1 MKKLIVF
8 IGLVFL
14 LAACNSQTSETS
26 NEANEVNDAD
36 LDQEVVQDEQA
47 PDEEVETKEIESEEP
62 VTEESTT
69 SADKPAKTSQTQ
81 QSKELEKATNNG
93 EEENEHQH
101 LIDLAYQIFDAQ
113 REQNY
118 TFLESIIS
126 KGTKLDKENDMF
138 YFENVTYPHEQPFLT
153 KEDQGKIEFRYT
165 HENNKDSVIVGFGLI
180 NYEAELSYVVDFEFV
195 NENGT
200 WKMNDM
206 DMNK

>member
-62 VTEESTT
+62 ETEESTT
-69 SADKPAKTSQTQ
+69 RVDKPAKTSQTQ
-81 QSKELEKATNNG
+81 QSKEQEKATTNG

>member
-62 VTEESTT
+62 ETEESTT
-69 SADKPAKTSQTQ
+69 RVDKPAKTSQTQ
-81 QSKELEKATNNG
+81 QSKEQEKATNNG

-101 LIDLAYQIFDAQ
+101 LIDLAYQVFDAQ

-138 YFENVTYPHEQPFLT
+138 CFENVTYPHEQPFLT

>member
-69 SADKPAKTSQTQ
+69 NADKPAKTSQTQ
-81 QSKELEKATNNG
+81 QSKEQEKATNNG

-101 LIDLAYQIFDAQ
+101 LIDLAYQVFDAQ

>member
-62 VTEESTT
+62 ETEESTT
-69 SADKPAKTSQTQ
+69 RVDKPAKTSQTQ
-81 QSKELEKATNNG
+81 QSKEQEKATNNG

>member
-62 VTEESTT
+62 ETEESTT
-69 SADKPAKTSQTQ
+69 RVDKPAKTSQTQ
-81 QSKELEKATNNG
+81 QSKEQEKATNNG

-101 LIDLAYQIFDAQ
+101 LIDLAYQVFDAQ

>member
-62 VTEESTT
+62 ETEESTT

-81 QSKELEKATNNG
+81 QPKEQEKATNNG

>member
-1 MKKLIVF
+1 MKKLIVL

-62 VTEESTT
+62 ETEESTT
-69 SADKPAKTSQTQ
+69 RVDKPAKTSQTQ
-81 QSKELEKATNNG
+81 QSKEQEKATNNG

>member
-62 VTEESTT
+62 ETEESTT
-69 SADKPAKTSQTQ
+69 RVDKPAKTSQTQ
-81 QSKELEKATNNG
+81 QPKEQEKATNNG
-93 EEENEHQH
+93 EVENEHQH

>member
-69 SADKPAKTSQTQ
+69 SADTPAKTSQTQ
-81 QSKELEKATNNG
+81 QPKEQEKATNNG

-101 LIDLAYQIFDAQ
+101 LIDLAYQVFDAQ

-180 NYEAELSYVVDFEFV
+180 NYEEELSYVVDFEFV
-195 NENGT
+195 NENF
-200 WKMNDM
+200 
-206 DMNK
+206 NKNSKYNL

>member
-62 VTEESTT
+62 ETEESTT
-69 SADKPAKTSQTQ
+69 RVDKPAKTSQTQ
-81 QSKELEKATNNG
+81 QSKEQEKATNNG

-126 KGTKLDKENDMF
+126 KGTKLDKENNMF

>member
-1 MKKLIVF
+1 MKKLIVL

-69 SADKPAKTSQTQ
+69 RVDKPAKTSQTQ
-81 QSKELEKATNNG
+81 QSKEQEKATNNG

>member
-69 SADKPAKTSQTQ
+69 NADKPAKTSQTQ
-81 QSKELEKATNNG
+81 QSKEQEKATNNG

>member
-1 MKKLIVF
+1 MKKLIVL

-69 SADKPAKTSQTQ
+69 NADKPAKTSQTQ
-81 QSKELEKATNNG
+81 QSKEQEKATNNG

>member
-62 VTEESTT
+62 ETEESTT

-81 QSKELEKATNNG
+81 QSKEQEKATNNG

>member
-69 SADKPAKTSQTQ
+69 RVDKPAKTSQTQ
-81 QSKELEKATNNG
+81 QSKEQEKATNNG

>member
-81 QSKELEKATNNG
+81 QPKEQEKATNNG